1 MSSVEKR
8 IQELVE
14 VLKMTAHP
22 EGGFFAETFRSAQ
35 EVDHPN
41 GEKRQLATSIYF
53 LLRSQDVSHFHRIQ
67 SDELWFWHEG
77 SPLSVHLL
85 GEKGHEILRLGPVDG
100 KEARS
105 QHLVPANT
113 IFGSSVDH
121 PDSYALVSC
130 VVAPGFDFRDF
141 ELFTADQLLPL
152 YPKEEEII
160 RKLT

>member
-1 MSSVEKR
+1 MKSIEKR

-14 VLKMTAHP
+14 ILNLKAHP
-22 EGGFFAETFRSAQ
+22 EGGFYAETFRSAQ
-35 EVDHPN
+35 EVIHSN
-41 GEKRQLATSIYF
+41 GENRQLATSIYF

-85 GEKGHEILRLGPVDG
+85 GEKGHEVLKLGPVSEKG
-100 KEARS
+100 ARP

-113 IFGSSVDH
+113 IFGSSVDL
-121 PDSYALVSC
+121 PNSYALVSC

-141 ELFTADQLLPL
+141 ELFTSEVLLPL
-152 YPKEEEII
+152 YPEAEQII